1 MPCEDHPRR
10 APAVRYARRVSET
23 FSRDLE
29 LLLRSRHAIVFLETD
44 EKDRADA
51 LLRHVADRL
60 RVPFLSWTRT
70 KGLRPPEQ
78 MAADP
83 KTVKPHDALGDVE
96 ARFRPGVYHFQGLGA
111 DLADAVVA
119 TRLRDAARQFRSHTG
134 SIVISGDPP
143 AELPA
148 VLRPYATFLPLPP
161 PDPVELRGLFERLL
175 HDVGRTTM
183 VDIHMTSEDVER
195 LVRNLAGLTLMEAE
209 KVLTKAMIEDGRL
222 DPTDL
227 GHVVEAKRAIVE
239 RDGLLEYYPADAV
252 MADVAGLGNLKEWL
266 ARRRAVLEQP
276 HRAEQL
282 GLPFPKGVLL
292 LGVQGAGKSLG
303 AKAIASD
310 WKLPLLKMDPAS
322 LYNKYI
328 GETEKNLR
336 RAMRA
341 SEAMAPVVLWI
352 DEIEKAFADGGDM
365 DGGVSQR
372 ALGIFLTWLQER
384 RGDVFVAAT
393 ANDISK
399 LPPELVR
406 KGRFDEI
413 FFVDLPD
420 LPTREAILG
429 IHLRRRG
436 HSVDGLDLPSLALAT
451 DGFSGAELE
460 QVVVSSLYAVLA
472 DGATLTTEL
481 LLAEVASTR
490 PLSVTMGEQLHRL
503 RAWAAER
510 TVSAH

>member
-1 MPCEDHPRR
+1 M
-10 APAVRYARRVSET
+10 SET
-23 FSRDLE
+23 FARDLE
-29 LLLRSRHAIVFLETD
+29 LLLRSRHTVIFMETE

-60 RVPFLSWTRT
+60 RVPFFSWTRT

-78 MAADP
+78 LAAEP
-83 KTVKPHDALGDVE
+83 KSVKPLDALGEVE
-96 ARFRPGVYHFQGLGA
+96 ARYRPAVYHFQGLGA
-111 DLADAVVA
+111 DLGDAVVA

-134 SIVISGDPP
+134 SIVISGEVP
-143 AELPA
+143 AELPVA
-148 VLRPYATFLPLPP
+148 LRPHTTVLQLPP
-161 PDPVELRGLFERLL
+161 PDPVELRRLFERILR
-175 HDVGRTTM
+175 DVGRTSA
-183 VDIHMTSEDVER
+183 VDVHMTSEDVER
-195 LVRNLAGLTLMEAE
+195 LIRNLAGLTLMEAE
-209 KVLTKAMIEDGRL
+209 KVLTKAMVEDHRL
-222 DPTDL
+222 DPSDL
-227 GHVVEAKRAIVE
+227 VHVVEAKKAIVE
-239 RDGLLEYYPADAV
+239 REGLLEYYPADAV
-252 MADVAGLGNLKEWL
+252 MADVAGLANLKSWL

-276 HRAEQL
+276 RRAEEL

-310 WKLPLLKMDPAS
+310 WKLPLLKMDPAA

-336 RAMRA
+336 RAMRT

-352 DEIEKAFADGGDM
+352 DEIEKAFADGGEM

-420 LPTREAILG
+420 AATREAILA

-436 HSVDGLDLPSLALAT
+436 HGSNGIDLAALAAAT
-451 DGFSGAELE
+451 PGFSGAELE
-460 QVVVSSLYAVLA
+460 QVVVSALYAVLA
-472 DGATLTTEL
+472 NGSALTTD
-481 LLAEVASTR
+481 LLAHEVAATR

-503 RAWAAER
+503 RSWAAER
-510 TVSAH
+510 TVPAH